1 MDAFSLDQF
10 RVFVAVADEGGF
22 APAARRLNRAQ
33 SAITYAIQNLEE
45 ASGVALFDRSGY
57 RARLTEAGEALMPR
71 ARRLLADVADF
82 ALLAKGVGQGLE
94 AELSLVIDAFAPLAP
109 VVTALADFQ
118 AKFPSVRLRL
128 ATESLSAVLELLSQ
142 GECDLALAPNLM
154 PAMSGF
160 ERRACGRI
168 DLIPVAAP
176 GHPLALADEPLTPER
191 LSDHTQIVL
200 SARPPSGM
208 RREFGVHAVNR
219 WRVADLEVKLA
230 MLLAGIGWGTMPSHR
245 IADEL
250 AAGRLVELKPTTW
263 EGSNEL
269 PNFRLVVAH
278 RRDRALGP
286 AGRWLFERLAVE
298 ETAR

>member
-1 MDAFSLDQF
+1 MDAYSLDQF
-10 RVFVAVADEGGF
+10 RVFVAVAEEGGF

-57 RARLTEAGEALMPR
+57 RARLTDAGEALMPR
-71 ARRLLADVADF
+71 ARRLLADLADF

-94 AELSLVIDAFAPLAP
+94 AELSLVLDAFVPLAP
-109 VVTALADFQ
+109 VVAALADFE
-118 AKFPSVRLRL
+118 AKFPGVGLRL

-142 GECDLALAPNLM
+142 GECDLAVAPNLM
-154 PAMSGF
+154 PAMRGF
-160 ERRACGRI
+160 ERRVCGRV

-176 GHPLALADEPLTPER
+176 GHPLALANAPLSPET
-191 LSDHTQIVL
+191 LSDYTQIVL
-200 SARPPSGM
+200 SARPPAGM
-208 RREFGVHAVNR
+208 AREFGVHAVNR

-245 IADEL
+245 VAGDI
-250 AAGRLVELKPTTW
+250 AAGRLVALTPTSW

-269 PNFRLVVAH
+269 PNFQLVVAH

-286 AGRWLFERLAVE
+286 AGRWLFERLA
-298 ETAR
+298 ARDKEG